1 MNITG
6 REQVGAYVPDN
17 LLAGNRHPV
26 DVCHVVIKAGENL
39 KRGSLL
45 EEDSTEPGKYVL
57 RGTLAA
63 KKTEQPKSQSETS
76 ETETEKTEA
85 ADPQPEYI
93 LADDVDATEEDTV
106 GMAYRTGEFAENML
120 IVKEG
125 YDITENDRKAL
136 RNAGIFLSN
145 IMI

>member
-45 EEDSTEPGKYVL
+45 EEDNMEPGKYVL

-63 KKTEQPKSQSETS
+63 KKAAQATGQSETP
-76 ETETEKTEA
+76 ETETEKTDA
-85 ADPQPEYI
+85 VNPQPEYV
-93 LADDVDATEEDTV
+93 LADDVDATEKDTV
-106 GMAYRTGEFAENML
+106 GMAYRTGEFAEKML
-120 IVKEG
+120 IVKDG

-136 RNAGIFLSN
+136 RDAGIFLSN